1 MKELFFLLCFVVM
14 VIHSRGQNQQSYSAP
29 YYEKGYVQLKDG
41 TVLKGKYVYSNT
53 LEKIRV
59 NSGKN
64 TFVFDASEVE
74 RITSSRP
81 ERRYAA
87 ESDFTDF
94 SIEPPKW
101 FSLTEVG
108 VLAGNPDNSQN
119 APLVLGSSLNYT
131 FWNNLSAG
139 AGLGLEFLKETY
151 MPVTAN
157 LLYRLRPASF
167 TPFVMLQA
175 GYQVPVEDSRTV
187 YYRVVP
193 DYVSSSL
200 IWPGPWPV
208 GNTLMKAKGGILLN
222 PSVGFFSYSRSG
234 YGFSLS
240 AGYRFHRLRYSA
252 ENDYNLDID
261 FNRLSVKL
269 GIIIN

>member
-1 MKELFFLLCFVVM
+1 MKKLSFLLCLVVV
-14 VIHSRGQNQQSYSAP
+14 VIHARGQNQQTYSAP
-29 YYEKGYVQLKDG
+29 FYEKGFVRLKDG
-41 TVLKGKYVYSNT
+41 SVLKGKYVYSNT

-59 NSGKN
+59 NSGRN

-74 RITSSRP
+74 QITRSRP
-81 ERRYAA
+81 DRRYAA
-87 ESDFTDF
+87 ESDFSDF

-108 VLAGNPDNSQN
+108 ILAGNPDNSQN

-139 AGLGLEFLKETY
+139 AGLGVEFLKETY

-157 LLYRLRPASF
+157 LLYRFQPASF

-175 GYQVPVEDSRTV
+175 GYQVPLEDSRTV
-187 YYRVVP
+187 YYQVVP
-193 DYVSSSL
+193 DYVSSRA

-208 GNTLMKAKGGILLN
+208 SNTPMKARGGMLLN
-222 PSVGFFSYSRSG
+222 PSVGFFTFSRSG

-240 AGYRFHRLRYSA
+240 AGYRFHRLRYGA